1 MLSLCR
7 ILYLCLAIYFFVKVM
22 AKRVERYRLHAHNV
36 GVMDDIKDT
45 WNDNIKS
52 SDLPPTKSTLKQ
64 SHQIRC
70 EKFHSSKNYQA

>member
-1 MLSLCR
+1 M
-7 ILYLCLAIYFFVKVM
+7 KVM

-52 SDLPPTKSTLKQ
+52 SDLPPT
-64 SHQIRC
+64 
-70 EKFHSSKNYQA
+70 A